1 MNINHPTQYTQKQ
14 RTLAST
20 FVAVD
25 AIYFFY
31 MRDTSAHKPTK
42 KITYIDTAKKNIGE
56 NSEKP
61 MLKNPCTI

>member
-1 MNINHPTQYTQKQ
+1 
-14 RTLAST
+14 
-20 FVAVD
+20 VAVD

-31 MRDTSAHKPTK
+31 MRDTSAHKPM